1 MNARKV
7 RVLVYIIEYAFAWY
21 NNCTI
26 SSFISKILF
35 ENLLNADQAKN
46 LAAIARGGKENW
58 ILSHLY
64 G

>member
-7 RVLVYIIEYAFAWY
+7 RVLVYILKYAFALY

-26 SSFISKILF
+26 SSFIS
-35 ENLLNADQAKN
+35 NSDQAKN
-46 LAAIARGGKENW
+46 LAAIARGRKENW
-58 ILSHLY
+58 ILNHLY

>member
-7 RVLVYIIEYAFAWY
+7 RVLVYIIEYAFALY

-46 LAAIARGGKENW
+46 LAAIARGGKEN
-58 ILSHLY
+58 
-64 G
+64 